1 MDSLAAGMAHGAIS
15 WSRLVP
21 VFLLMVWGGVMIYYF
36 ASGRIVHYLTG
47 YGGFRIQ
54 ALVCGLLLCVLA
66 VFELLVRER
75 GASED
80 GEHGHDQAHD
90 HGDEPTD
97 TGCEGGHDHA
107 GEGHESAH
115 GSSGGWLSQI
125 VAFLILSVPLSAA
138 ALYSPDGWSDDFK
151 LNKLNAVTS
160 AGTTALSGGGVDLAK
175 RAAQSR
181 PMPGAASSGATSA
194 AANPNA
200 FTVEELERLSGG
212 RTPEGNIPLQ
222 LVELFYMPA
231 QTRDV
236 QEVVATQTIETT
248 GQAIQDKQDP
258 TKMRLF
264 RMMMTCCAADARPIS
279 IPVEFAAA
287 PPDWRQMGWY
297 KATGT
302 VEYREINGTQTTV
315 FKAATLVPAKPPR
328 QQMLY

>member
-1 MDSLAAGMAHGAIS
+1 MAGPAGGVMA
-15 WSRLVP
+15 WSRLAP
-21 VFLLMVWGGVMIYYF
+21 SFLLMVWGGVMIYYF

-54 ALVCGLLLCVLA
+54 ALICGLLLCVLA
-66 VFELLVRER
+66 AFELLVRER
-75 GASED
+75 GVSED
-80 GEHGHDQAHD
+80 GGHGHDHEHD
-90 HGDEPTD
+90 EET
-97 TGCEGGHDHA
+97 TCAGCDGGHDHA

-115 GSSGGWLSQI
+115 GGSGGWISKV

-138 ALYSPDGWSDDFK
+138 AWYSPDGWSDDFK

-160 AGTTALSGGGVDLAK
+160 TGTTALSGGGVDLAK

-181 PMPGAASSGATSA
+181 PMPGAASSGAA
-194 AANPNA
+194 AAVADPNA
-200 FTVEELERLSGG
+200 FTVQELERLSGG

-248 GQAIQDKQDP
+248 GQAIEDKQDP

-279 IPVEFAAA
+279 IPVEFTAA
-287 PPDWRQMGWY
+287 PPEWRQMGWY

-302 VEYREINGTQTTV
+302 VEYREINGAQTTV
-315 FKAATLVPAKPPR
+315 FKAATLVPTKPPR